1 MKFKRRNKITLHSLI
16 MNLSVLIGLLFLIY
30 HTDDFKDRTY
40 SPIKVQAFDANGYM
54 WEELASD
61 NFVDIW
67 NIYIDPWLDGQ
78 IYYIVQPGD
87 NLSKISDIFGVTVSH
102 IKNVNKLRKDI
113 INPWQKLV
121 ITEDE
126 GIIYITKWETVQELA
141 KKYKI
146 NARDIM
152 KVNYIESID
161 YKTEKWDEIFIPIS
175 DKALAKLQPKAKP
188 RSKPKQI
195 YTKSHTSSISN
206 RTYKTS
212 STTIAKYRRKPNV
225 SNGFYR
231 GHCTRFVAIKK
242 FPYISKNK
250 QKKLWNGNAKDWYS
264 NAAAAGYSVGHTPKI
279 ESIVVLRYGW
289 KHYYYAGHVA
299 IVKQIDRTG
308 KRLLVEEMNA
318 SGKFVVT
325 KRWIPMNNRIVGYIY
340 L

>member
-1 MKFKRRNKITLHSLI
+1 MKFKRRNKITLHSLL
-16 MNLSVLIGLLFLIY
+16 MNLSVLVGLLFLIY

-40 SPIKVQAFDANGYM
+40 SPMKVQALDVNSYM
-54 WEELASD
+54 WEEVSSD
-61 NFVDIW
+61 NFVVIE
-67 NIYIDPWLDGQ
+67 NIYIDDSLDGQ
-78 IYYIVQPGD
+78 IYYIVQSGD

-102 IKNVNKLRKDI
+102 IKNVNKL
-113 INPWQKLV
+113 INDTIRPGQKLV

-126 GIIYITKWETVQELA
+126 GIIYIAKGETVWELA

-146 NARDIM
+146 TSNDIM
-152 KVNYIESID
+152 KVNYMESAD
-161 YKTEKWDEIFIPIS
+161 YKTETGDEIFIPITEV
-175 DKALAKLQPKAKP
+175 ALAKLFPKAKP
-188 RSKPKQI
+188 RPKPT
-195 YTKSHTSSISN
+195 YTKPSTSTATTNYS
-206 RTYKTS
+206 TS

-242 FPYISKNK
+242 FPYISDTT
-250 QKKLWNGNAKDWYS
+250 QRKLWNGNAKNWYA
-264 NAAAAGYSVGHTPKI
+264 NAAAAGYKVWQTPAV
-279 ESIVVLRYGW
+279 ESIVVLQYGW
-289 KHYYYAGHVA
+289 TNYYYYGHVA

-325 KRWIPMNNRIVGYIY
+325 KRWIPMNGKVVGYIY